1 MATTAST
8 RTGDKNSVK
17 PTGGTQAA
25 RATNRDAVSELI
37 AHGAQIQLASI
48 TAASKFFA
56 DWAQS
61 ADRYAQ
67 AISDELLGRLHGETN
82 SSELVGRI
90 ATLSNQ
96 HLRDVTALPNA
107 AVSRFNKELAKT
119 PTSRTRTRR

>member
-8 RTGDKNSVK
+8 RTNDKNSVK
-17 PTGGTQAA
+17 PTAGTQDAQP
-25 RATNRDAVSELI
+25 TDRDAVRELI
-37 AHGAQIQLASI
+37 AHGARIQLASI

-56 DWAQS
+56 GWAQS

-67 AISDELLGRLHGETN
+67 AISNELLGRLHGETA
-82 SSELVGRI
+82 SSELVGRL

-107 AVSRFNKELAKT
+107 AVSHFNKELAKT
-119 PTSRTRTRR
+119 PTPRKRTRK